1 MQEEREEHQEKES
14 EISEEDGTIEETDN
28 PPLDEDQP
36 AEESEPVT
44 PDEEESQ
51 STDEDG
57 DEDESV
63 GEAEDDDLVEEE
75 PAQQRGCLA
84 GCITPIVVISVI
96 ALVIIAIGYSKRDA
110 IQQSLLRRIVV
121 NTQDDVLRNLSADM
135 DKNQIEKQFE
145 KVKLALKEGRIN
157 EDALTEAVEEYQDV
171 IGDRPSLEEK
181 ERAINQLMT
190 DLSAAIVRASK

>member
-1 MQEEREEHQEKES
+1 MQEEREEHQEEES
-14 EISEEDGTIEETDN
+14 EIPEEDETTEESGD
-28 PPLDEDQP
+28 PSLDEDQP
-36 AEESEPVT
+36 AEESEQVT

-51 STDEDG
+51 PTDEDG

-75 PAQQRGCLA
+75 PAQRRGCLA
-84 GCITPIVVISVI
+84 GCITPIVVVLVI
-96 ALVIIAIGYSKRDA
+96 ALVIIAIVYSKRDA

-135 DKNQIEKQFE
+135 DKNQIEKDFE
-145 KVKLALKEGRIN
+145 KVRLALKEGRIN

-181 ERAINQLMT
+181 ERAISQLMA
-190 DLSAAIVRASK
+190 DLSVAIARDNE